1 MQDAVTRLVT
11 TTPQL
16 TDSLDQASLEVA
28 EGLLDQLVSP
38 LSEEEV
44 WALLSVLPANGD
56 TAFGLN
62 WTILHSIEA
71 APSWPIWAALNDQ
84 SHGWVAILLIRL
96 NNAGM
101 AAPTG

>member
-1 MQDAVTRLVT
+1 MQDAVTRLVA

-16 TDSLDQASLEVA
+16 TDPLDQASLEVA
-28 EGLLDQLVSP
+28 TGLLDQLVLP

-44 WALLSVLPANGD
+44 LALLSVLPANGD

-71 APSWPIWAALNDQ
+71 APSWPIWAALKDQ
-84 SHGWVAILLIRL
+84 SHEWITIFLIRL

-101 AAPTG
+101 TAPTV